1 MKISHRY
8 NFVFFC
14 NPKTGSESVRD
25 LLEPYSDFSSTTYRQ
40 RTAENPFYSHMRPV
54 EARDCFNALNWNF
67 SAYQKF
73 VFIRNPWARMVSLYE
88 MIRQNT
94 GQPRNRA
101 DFLAWLYTTDSGKHG
116 GGGEDWK
123 RWRKYGTYSIANYA
137 GDDKGEML
145 VDKILKLECIQED
158 LPKYLADIG
167 LPAAES
173 LTIPHKNQRSK
184 EDHYSRYYDKQAI
197 NFVQSNYSLDIELF
211 DYKFETI

>member
-1 MKISHRY
+1 
-8 NFVFFC
+8 
-14 NPKTGSESVRD
+14 
-25 LLEPYSDFSSTTYRQ
+25 
-40 RTAENPFYSHMRPV
+40 
-54 EARDCFNALNWNF
+54 
-67 SAYQKF
+67 
-73 VFIRNPWARMVSLYE
+73 
-88 MIRQNT
+88 
-94 GQPRNRA
+94 
-101 DFLAWLYTTDSGKHG
+101 
-116 GGGEDWK
+116 
-123 RWRKYGTYSIANYA
+123 
-137 GDDKGEML
+137 ML